1 MPAAEPA
8 WTITAQAEQLRPT
21 PDGKV
26 AQGVVITFR
35 TRAGNTG
42 TVFVPDAQ
50 YSPAAVAAAVG
61 QRAMA
66 MDQVSSLQG

>member
-1 MPAAEPA
+1 MPPATPA
-8 WTITAQAEQLRPT
+8 WTITAQMEQLKPT

-26 AQGVVITFR
+26 TQGVVITFR
-35 TRAGNTG
+35 TAAGNVG